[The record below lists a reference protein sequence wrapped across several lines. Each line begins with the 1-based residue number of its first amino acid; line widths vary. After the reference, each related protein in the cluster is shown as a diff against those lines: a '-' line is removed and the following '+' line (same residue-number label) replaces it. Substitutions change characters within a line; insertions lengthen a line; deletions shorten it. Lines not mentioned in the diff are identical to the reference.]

1 MKFLL
6 DTHILLWWYLDPL
19 KLKEEASLIIKN
31 GTNEI
36 YVSDAIIWEIV
47 IKSKADKLKI
57 PNGFIEEVEK
67 DFEFLPINIKH
78 ILKTRELDLIHRDPF
93 DRLLVAQASIEN
105 MTILTRDREIL
116 QYKVKTIEG

>member
-67 DFEFLPINIKH
+67 DFEFLPIDIKH

>member
-1 MKFLL
+1 ML

>member
-19 KLKEEASLIIKN
+19 KLKEEASLIIKS

-116 QYKVKTIEG
+116 QYKVKTVEA